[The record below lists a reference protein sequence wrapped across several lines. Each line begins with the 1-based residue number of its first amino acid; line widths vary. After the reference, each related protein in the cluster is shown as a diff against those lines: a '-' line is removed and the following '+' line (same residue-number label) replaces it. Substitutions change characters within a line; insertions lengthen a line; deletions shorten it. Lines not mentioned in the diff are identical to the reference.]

1 MICGNL
7 RHQWPQDSSFS
18 TLPNFVFYARTL
30 RGPRRALLPPGLG
43 VTKLKLWSVWKVYWA
58 CPWVL
63 GMTEYIDSLYGDHRD
78 RSDHGSNNWWWWAG
92 WILTRWWPAKRKCEI
107 WGFNCH
113 VTGLPRCIIPSPKL
127 HIWKQPQC
135 LSACITATNVNTLKC
150 IFLGVIAPL
159 PQTSWSKRQNTQFFW
174 SLGAPYPPN
183 LKHPRGLNIIQ
194 LLKYFR
200 LFQAFLVKLYMVWVQ
215 VKSKWSKQIQ
225 NSNTV
230 L

>member
-1 MICGNL
+1 MHVHCKYPPLQIPHLNLRKVSLELEQDTMICGNL

-92 WILTRWWPAKRKCEI
+92 WILTRWWPR
-107 WGFNCH
+107 GSVRFG
-113 VTGLPRCIIPSPKL
+113 GL
-127 HIWKQPQC
+127 
-135 LSACITATNVNTLKC
+135 TAMWR
-150 IFLGVIAPL
+150 A
-159 PQTSWSKRQNTQFFW
+159 
-174 SLGAPYPPN
+174 SLA
-183 LKHPRGLNIIQ
+183 
-194 LLKYFR
+194 
-200 LFQAFLVKLYMVWVQ
+200 V
-215 VKSKWSKQIQ
+215 
-225 NSNTV
+225 
-230 L
+230 